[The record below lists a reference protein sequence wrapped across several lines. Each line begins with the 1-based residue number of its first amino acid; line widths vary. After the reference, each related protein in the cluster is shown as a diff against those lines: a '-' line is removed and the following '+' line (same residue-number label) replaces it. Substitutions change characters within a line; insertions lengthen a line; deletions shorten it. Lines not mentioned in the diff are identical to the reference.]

1 MAGTLSRGK
10 RWRKVR
16 NKTLAEKAKAYV
28 RRDFRPDIV
37 AGLTVTVVALPQSM
51 AYAIIAGVPPA
62 YGLYTSIVS
71 GLVGSLLGSSSHL
84 ITGPTNATA
93 LMFAATLAAYDGD
106 ISGAELVVL
115 YTFMIGVLKLIFGA
129 AGFGGL
135 VRYVSDAVIIGFLA
149 GAGCLIVG
157 NQIEPFFGIEVAS
170 TQGQPFL
177 LRMVEI
183 LGHTV
188 EANPYTVGLSV
199 GTVVIVL
206 LADRIN
212 KNLPGALIAFG
223 VGGLLVYALGLD
235 ARGVATIGS
244 ISSIPRALPPFQMVH
259 FDYGAMEALMPSAI
273 ALAVVGLMEV
283 TAISKATARLSGQHL
298 EPNREFAAQGISN
311 IVGAFFLNFASSG
324 SLGRTL
330 ANYYSGAHTRVAG
343 ILSALFTAAVLLAFG
358 PLGEY
363 IPLGC
368 LAGFL
373 MVLAIQMVR
382 LDRIRQAMRAGRE
395 SAIVLVMTLAATLV
409 LRIDYAI
416 YLGVGL
422 SLVFFVR
429 RSSALRI
436 GLLVPTPGK
445 SFRQVPLSGDELAKL
460 RGEVVIINI
469 VGAMY
474 FAVMEE
480 FVGLI
485 SQVRDL
491 KPRAVILRIR
501 RVSNID
507 SSGLEVLEEFH
518 REMSAQGVPLFL
530 CGVDKWM
537 MRVLRKSGL
546 ASKIGVT
553 RVVVSDELMFNSMER
568 TLELAEAAA
577 EHYEKHGTKE
587 PEAPGE

>member
-1 MAGTLSRGK
+1 MSQKTFSNKITGYI
-10 RWRKVR
+10 RK
-16 NKTLAEKAKAYV
+16 
-28 RRDFRPDIV
+28 DFRPDVV
-37 AGLTVTVVALPQSM
+37 AGLTVTVVTLPQSM
-51 AYAIIAGVPPA
+51 AYAMIAGVPPA

-71 GLVGSLLGSSSHL
+71 GFIGSLLGSSSHL

-106 ISGAELVVL
+106 VSGPELVVL
-115 YTFMIGVLKLIFGA
+115 YTFMIGALKLLFGA
-129 AGFGGL
+129 VGFGGL

-149 GAGCLIVG
+149 GAGLLIAG
-157 NQIEPFFGIEVAS
+157 NQVEPFLGFELAA
-170 TQGQPFL
+170 TPGQPFL
-177 LRMVEI
+177 LRMFE
-183 LGHTV
+183 TV
-188 EANPYTVGLSV
+188 RHVPGANLYTLGLSV
-199 GTVVIVL
+199 GTVFFVV

-223 VGGLLVYALGLD
+223 LGAFLVYALGLEHK
-235 ARGVATIGS
+235 GVATIGS
-244 ISSIPRALPPFQMVH
+244 ISSIPRALPPFRMVR
-259 FDYGAMEALMPSAI
+259 FDYGAMEALMPSAV

-298 EPNREFAAQGISN
+298 EPSREFAAQGVAN
-311 IVGAFFLNFASSG
+311 MVGAFFLNFASSG

-330 ANYYSGAHTRVAG
+330 ANYYSGAHTRLAG

-373 MVLAIQMVR
+373 MVLAVQMVR
-382 LDRIRQAMRAGRE
+382 IDRIRQAIRAGRE
-395 SAIVLVMTLAATLV
+395 SAIVLVVTLAATLI
-409 LRIDYAI
+409 LRLDYAI

-429 RSSALRI
+429 RSSSLRI
-436 GLLVPTPGK
+436 GLLVPTVGR
-445 SFRQVPLSGDELAKL
+445 SFRQVPYSEEELGKL

-485 SQVRDL
+485 TRVREL
-491 KPRAVILRIR
+491 KPRAVILRLR

-518 REMSAQGVPLFL
+518 RELSAEGVPLFL
-530 CGVDKWM
+530 CGVDAWM
-537 MRVLRKSGL
+537 MRVLRRSGL
-546 ASKIGVT
+546 ASKVGVT
-553 RVVVSDELMFNSMER
+553 RVVVSDDLMFNSMER

-577 EHYEKHGTKE
+577 EQNGDEDKE
-587 PEAPGE
+587 CAEAEADEDGENF